1 MVIDANTKIG
11 AILKKNAAALEVIIS
26 LNPKFEKLRNP
37 LLRKL
42 MAGRTSLAMAS
53 QIGGINIDEFFRK
66 LEPLGFTINRNVKE
80 AESVIDRKPAFLL
93 ANKSSILDLDVR
105 PVISSGKDPLNVIM
119 QKLKTVKDGDVL
131 RIINSFE
138 PTPLILLLSKKG
150 YSSFVEKQG
159 ENYVETY
166 LWKNASVNDVE
177 QEKPSALGD
186 WDEVLQKFDDRLVK
200 IDVRGLEMPQPM
212 HKILSSLEEI
222 PADHALY
229 VYHKRIPVYLLP
241 ELSDRGFEYRF
252 KEIGEGEVHLLIYKL
267 LN

>member
-11 AILKKNAAALEVIIS
+11 AILKKNAAALEAIIS
-26 LNPKFEKLRNP
+26 LDPKFEKLRNP

-42 MAGRTSLAMAS
+42 MAGRASLAMAS
-53 QIGGINIDEFFRK
+53 KISGINIDEFFKR
-66 LEPLGFTINRNVKE
+66 LEPLGFTINRNVRE
-80 AESVIDRKPAFLL
+80 EEHGMDRKPAFLL
-93 ANKSSILDLDVR
+93 ANKESIMDLDVR
-105 PVISSGKDPLNVIM
+105 PVISSGKDPLNLIM
-119 QKLKTVKDGDVL
+119 QKLKTVRDGEVL

-150 YSSFVEKQG
+150 YSTFVEKQG

-166 LWKNASVNDVE
+166 LWKNAAVDEVE
-177 QEKPSALGD
+177 QEKTSAPGD
-186 WDEVLQKFDDRLVK
+186 WDEELQKFENRLMK

-212 HKILSSLEEI
+212 HKILSSLDEI
-222 PADHALY
+222 APDHALY

-267 LN
+267 